1 MLITPH
7 CLLSCL
13 AVVVSS
19 SLFVSY
25 LLLGLHVF
33 VCSGNHHGDADATA
47 LPFLEGV
54 VCAGGDT
61 GGGRAGGAAASF
73 FFTASVG
80 VGGGVGAGVV
90 CCCCCC
96 SSPTVR
102 C

>member
-33 VCSGNHHGDADATA
+33 VCSGNHHGDADATVSA
-47 LPFLEGV
+47 V
-54 VCAGGDT
+54 S
-61 GGGRAGGAAASF
+61 GRG
-73 FFTASVG
+73 
-80 VGGGVGAGVV
+80 
-90 CCCCCC
+90 CLC
-96 SSPTVR
+96 R
-102 C
+102 W